1 MFNFIRGLMKNATL
15 FASMF
20 LVSANLVAADLV
32 LLQAGKTF
40 VQGID
45 EEKAKAIADNRD
57 EVKKYSFDEL
67 KIKQGDTVDFRN
79 VDSVKHNVFLEDQ
92 FNFVQPSGSRNKF
105 QFAKKG
111 AYEVKCAIHPKMKI
125 KITVE

>member
-1 MFNFIRGLMKNATL
+1 MKKKIL
-15 FASMF
+15 LIVIF
-20 LVSANLVAADLV
+20 LVSLNSAAAEV
-32 LLQAGKTF
+32 ILLQAGKTF
-40 VQGID
+40 VRGID

-92 FNFVQPSGSRNKF
+92 FNFVQPSGSKDKF

-111 AYEVKCAIHPKMKI
+111 TYEVKCAIHPKMKI
-125 KITVE
+125 KVVVE